1 MALATPEFPSS
12 PHRYLRPPA
21 PLVFP
26 ESEEMPESRR
36 HLEQRTL
43 LFQILQLAFGDR
55 AVIGSEQFVY
65 WNPTNPG
72 QRCAPDVMARL
83 GEPDAPFAS
92 WKVWQRGAP
101 HLAVE
106 VMSPSDLDYGP
117 WQEKLDRYRQVG
129 VRELVGFD
137 PENESRPLRIW
148 DGHDGD
154 LVERDASDPLFHR
167 CDTFSAYWCIRQHP
181 SLGRTLRLARDPEGR
196 DLFPTPVE
204 ASEQHAQALIR
215 HANEERK
222 RANEERERANEER
235 ERANEERERAEA
247 RIRELE
253 AELARRSRGA

>member
-1 MALATPEFPSS
+1 MVLAPPEFPSS

-36 HLEQRTL
+36 HLELRTL

-65 WNPTNPG
+65 WDPTNPG
-72 QRCAPDVMARL
+72 RRCAPDVMARL

-101 HLAVE
+101 HLAIE
-106 VMSPSDLDYGP
+106 VMSPGDLDYGP
-117 WQEKLDRYRQVG
+117 WQDKLERYRQVG

-137 PENESRPLRIW
+137 PENEALPLRIW

-154 LVERDASDPLFHR
+154 LVERDTSDPLFHR
-167 CDTFSAYWCIRQHP
+167 CDTFDAYWCIRQDP
-181 SLGRTLRLARDPEGR
+181 SLGRTLRLARDPEGLY
-196 DLFPTPVE
+196 LFPTPAE
-204 ASEQHAQALIR
+204 KERQRAD
-215 HANEERK
+215 EERQ
-222 RANEERERANEER
+222 RADEERQ
-235 ERANEERERAEA
+235 RAEA

-253 AELARRSRGA
+253 AELARRDRER